1 MTMVRTKEES
11 QGHQTSWDY
20 KEEPDVVP
28 AERPPEATPAPA
40 ATLPEGSSAPQ
51 HGREGSQQHP
61 MPWDYQEE
69 PDVEGDAS

>member
-1 MTMVRTKEES
+1 MTMASTKEES
-11 QGHQTSWDY
+11 QGHQMSWDY

-40 ATLPEGSSAPQ
+40 PMLPEGHSAPQ
-51 HGREGSQQHP
+51 HGREESRQHP

-69 PDVEGDAS
+69 PHVQGGAS